1 MEQNNHNMEN
11 KEEQHHSAQKRRVP
25 AQRAHASAP
34 QASHAQS
41 GNAAGNAGH
50 PRRRKKN
57 SGAIITVAVIAL
69 FVILAAAVM
78 ALLFYK
84 PTFRPDDHPLNSDD
98 MSGVI
103 LTDASG
109 NVVPDVV
116 RDEERVNFLIMGRDR
131 WAFNTDVIML
141 LSYDVKNGAISLM
154 QFPRDTY
161 FDVGRATARSMPR
174 WRCSTI
180 AAAVRDCRTMM
191 PIRQPCR
198 IWKSRLKMSSASR
211 STIMRS

>member
-25 AQRAHASAP
+25 AQRAHASTP
-34 QASHAQS
+34 QANHAQS
-41 GNAAGNAGH
+41 GNTTGNSSGNAGY

-141 LSYDVKNGAISLM
+141 LSYDAKNGAISLM

-161 FDVGRATARSMPR
+161 FDVGQGN
-174 WRCSTI
+174 CKI
-180 AAAVRDCRTMM
+180 NAALALFYNRRRREGLSDDD
-191 PIRQPCR
+191 
-198 IWKSRLKMSSASR
+198 AY
-211 STIMRS
+211 